1 MPESVSNSTAS
12 HSEGPIAGAERAEL
26 RHRAAVREE
35 GVCSPDKPQNP
46 AIPYDVE
53 PLIPAEA
60 IQSRVAELGA
70 AISQDYA
77 GLPLVLVGI
86 LKGAFVFM
94 ADLCRHL
101 SVPVEFDFMAV
112 SSYGAATKSSGVV
125 RIVKD
130 LDRDLRDRHV
140 LIVEDIVSSGLTVS
154 YLRRVLA
161 ARSPASV
168 EVCALLVKDE
178 PRPEEIPIKYVGF
191 HIPDVFVVGYGLD
204 LDERFR
210 NLPYVADAERIT
222 SLDHRHR

>member
-1 MPESVSNSTAS
+1 MPS
-12 HSEGPIAGAERAEL
+12 HSESPLAGPETAERP
-26 RHRAAVREE
+26 RRAAVREQQAA
-35 GVCSPDKPQNP
+35 SPGTAPDRT
-46 AIPYDVE
+46 ITDDVH
-53 PLIPAEA
+53 PLIPADA
-60 IQSRVAELGA
+60 IQTRVAELGA

-154 YLRRVLA
+154 YLRRVLE

-168 EVCALLVKDE
+168 EICALLVKDE

-210 NLPYVADAERIT
+210 NLPYVVAAERVA
-222 SLDHRHR
+222 SDHRLR